1 MGTVAAGVAAM
12 VAAAAMGVAALMR
25 ATPASVAASAS
36 FGGFLD
42 VPELA
47 LAGMVTLISQTFKEC
62 LAFRALRAGHNLTV
76 FVVFK
81 FLLF

>member
-1 MGTVAAGVAAM
+1 MGAPPATTASVAALMCAM
-12 VAAAAMGVAALMR
+12 TATATVAAAA
-25 ATPASVAASAS
+25 T

-47 LAGMVTLISQTFKEC
+47 LAGMVALISQTFKEC
-62 LAFRALRAGHNLTV
+62 LAFRTLRAGHNLTV

-81 FLLF
+81 LVLF